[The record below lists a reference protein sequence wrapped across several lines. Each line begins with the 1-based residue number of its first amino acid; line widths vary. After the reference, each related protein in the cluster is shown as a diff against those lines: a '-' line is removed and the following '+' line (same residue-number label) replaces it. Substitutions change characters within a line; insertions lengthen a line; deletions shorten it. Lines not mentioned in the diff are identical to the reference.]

1 MWVGWNWE
9 MNGLGCTREIHK
21 EPIKVIFKSKKIKH
35 YFKLLRISI
44 FYMLQTCLSLHK
56 VNAMVNECL
65 SFWFQYPG
73 HLNGGCSSALY
84 EMKWYLYTAL
94 YVFLRG
100 AEDS

>member
-9 MNGLGCTREIHK
+9 MNGIGCTCEIHK

-65 SFWFQYPG
+65 YSG
-73 HLNGGCSSALY
+73 SSTLDISMVGAQVPY
-84 EMKWYLYTAL
+84 MK
-94 YVFLRG
+94 
-100 AEDS
+100 